1 MKTFFASLLGTL
13 TAMVVGFLFFII
25 IIVALVPE
33 EKTTRIEDKSVL
45 HLDLSKPIT
54 ERSSKNPF
62 ENLDLSGE
70 TKTPTGLNDLM
81 ACLEKAEADS
91 NIKGI
96 FLDVS
101 VIPAGF
107 ATLEEIRNGLIKFK
121 KSGKFVYAYSE
132 IYTQKAYYLATVAD
146 KVFLNPQGI
155 IEHKG
160 LSAQIMFLKG
170 LLEKADIDAQIFRHG
185 KFKSAIEPLM
195 LDKMSDANR
204 KQVEVY
210 IGSIWNHVLN
220 GISTARKIEVAELNR
235 LADEM
240 VINNAGAC
248 ISNKLADDTLY
259 RDQVMDL
266 IRTKLDIK
274 EKDKVNLVTLAK
286 YTKAPSKKKDK
297 LSKNKV
303 AVIYAVGDIES
314 GEGDDETIGS
324 ERISR
329 SIREARIDS
338 TIKAIVL
345 RVNSPG
351 GSALASDVIWRE
363 VVLANKVKPV
373 IVSMGD
379 VAASGGYYIS
389 CGADYIFAQPNTI
402 TGSIGVFGILPNL
415 SKMYKNKF
423 GITID
428 TANTNKHADLGTLN
442 RAVMENERSVIQDGV
457 ESVYTTFIGR
467 VASGRKKSSADIDSI
482 GQGRV
487 WTGADALNI
496 GLVDALGGIEDAIA
510 YAVKKANLDG
520 YRIINLPKQKDPF
533 EELMKELSGKSD
545 ETVKQILQRE
555 MGSSYQYIKLLK
567 TFSGMKGV
575 QARMPYEVIFE

>member
-1 MKTFFASLLGTL
+1 MKTFFASFLGTI
-13 TAMVVGFLFFII
+13 TAMVVGFLFFIL

-33 EKTTRIEDKSVL
+33 EKPSKIEDKSIL

-107 ATLEEIRNGLIKFK
+107 ATLEEIRNGLIKFR
-121 KSGKFVYAYSE
+121 KSGKFIYAYSE
-132 IYTQKAYYLATVAD
+132 LYTQKAYYLASVAD
-146 KVFLNPQGI
+146 KIYLNPQGL

-170 LLEKADIDAQIFRHG
+170 LLEKTDIEAQIFRHG

-204 KQVEVY
+204 EQVEIY
-210 IGSIWNHVLN
+210 IGSIWDHVLS
-220 GISTARKIEVAELNR
+220 GISASRKIEVQELNR
-235 LADEM
+235 LADDM
-240 VINNAGAC
+240 IIRNAGSCVAA
-248 ISNKLADDTLY
+248 KLADDTLY
-259 RDQVMDL
+259 RDQVMDI
-266 IRTKLDIK
+266 IRGKLGIK
-274 EKDKVNLVTLAK
+274 EKDKVNLVSLAK
-286 YTKAPSKKKDK
+286 YTKVPGRKKEKF
-297 LSKNKV
+297 SKNKI

-314 GEGDDETIGS
+314 GEGNDETIGS

-329 SIREARIDS
+329 AIREARLDS
-338 TIKAIVL
+338 TVKAIVL

-351 GSALASDVIWRE
+351 GSALASDVMWRE
-363 VVLANKVKPV
+363 VVLAKKVKPV

-442 RAVMENERSVIQDGV
+442 RPVMDSERSVIQDGV

-467 VASGRKKSSADIDSI
+467 VASGRKKTSAEVDSI

-487 WTGADALNI
+487 WTGVDALKI
-496 GLVDALGGIEDAIA
+496 GLVDELGGLQDAIA
-510 YAVKKANLDG
+510 YAVKKAGLEE

-545 ETVKQILQRE
+545 ETVKQILQKE
-555 MGSSYQYIKLLK
+555 LGSSYQYIRMLQ
-567 TFSGMKGV
+567 TFSGMKGI
-575 QARMPYEVIFE
+575 QARVPYEVIFE